1 MSSREVF
8 WIKERSKSMGTLT
21 EGAIILVTLS
31 LLASAG
37 YGIYGPTGS
46 RMIGTYLSVVL
57 LVLVLLILAFKAV
70 SQPLMA
76 MIGARN
82 LIRHRGDSLI
92 AILGFMVGTSII
104 CSSLAI
110 GDTVDSF
117 VVSLIHENYYMV
129 DEVVYFVEPSGNY
142 SVFGGDQAQTVAQ
155 RIWSM
160 EDREDLL
167 DGLSW
172 ELELMVSVVNPDED
186 LFEPLMTVRAFSP
199 GTTAAFGALY
209 SGGRELD
216 PEIGPDEIVI
226 TGSAAEKLDAKAGS
240 TLLVGNG
247 FDTVPLTVSS
257 ILDERGRALIF
268 GGENLYACFD
278 TLWMLFQL
286 PHAASDS
293 EVGPGD
299 WSGGSYNVLYISNSG
314 GTVKGGELCK
324 RVIPRIQGALE
335 GFEHPIGS
343 GRDLGVVQD
352 KGSGV
357 DSAKEGISTFTK
369 LFVTIGAFSIVA
381 GISLIVN
388 IFVMLSEE
396 RREEMGISRAIGT
409 KRSHLRAAYLFE
421 GVLYSVLSSFTG
433 VLVGLAAAYL
443 VLVFLEGLIGSFTG
457 QTMDVLRYFTIRPG
471 TLLISF
477 AAGFSITLGTT
488 WFISNRISRL
498 NIVSAVR
505 GLPPPRVHTAPQL
518 FVQRIKASCDRKGNN
533 GPICAVSSVL
543 GVMVDRLVLWGV
555 IFISAG
561 AGMITW
567 GLAYDSLWQAQVGL
581 SLALVGA
588 GLMISHWLKDRTV
601 FSLVSVIIM
610 LQWLLTPP
618 FFRELGSDLEMFLIS
633 GFVLVTSGVVLAV
646 WNTETLVKAMTGL
659 FRALGASAAP
669 VRMAVSYP
677 LKKRFRTGS
686 TMFMFALII
695 FTVTG
700 TSVVAYLFNLNIED
714 LERSVGGGYEV
725 IGISLRDIPDL
736 KGTVRERWGEGNL
749 TRLDWEGTTSLAIG
763 FIKLN
768 LTSERWSYTER
779 SHLVCAVT
787 PEFRRYNTY
796 GFSDVDWDLLR
807 SRGITGRSDEDVWRA
822 VDQPDLVI
830 VDSTLGENSFG
841 PPGIGLGAGTPITII
856 LQNGTRLVRTIAA
869 ITDQFAIRAVF
880 INETTARSD
889 YNVSMK
895 RLHMLDVARGEDTN
909 AVSDDL
915 RRALKDFGLY
925 TIVIKDVVE
934 EILRFQNG
942 FFNLFN
948 AYLSLGLVIGI
959 VGLGIVTLRA
969 VYERRHEIGMMRAV
983 GFKRRAVMV
992 VFLGEASYVAGTGV
1006 IVGAV
1011 MGCALAYMIW
1021 KDQLQ
1026 ADLPLFGIPWAT
1038 VVMISLGAL
1047 AFSLLSTL
1055 PPSRLASRIAPAEAL
1070 RYE

>member
-1 MSSREVF
+1 
-8 WIKERSKSMGTLT
+8 
-21 EGAIILVTLS
+21 
-31 LLASAG
+31 
-37 YGIYGPTGS
+37 
-46 RMIGTYLSVVL
+46 
-57 LVLVLLILAFKAV
+57 
-70 SQPLMA
+70 MA

-92 AILGFMVGTSII
+92 AVLGFMVGTSII

-117 VVSLIHENYYMV
+117 VVSLIHENYHMV
-129 DEVVYFVEPSGNY
+129 DEVIYSVEPSGNY
-142 SVFGGDQAQTVAQ
+142 SVFSGDQAQEVSQ
-155 RIWSM
+155 RVWSM

-172 ELELMVSVVNPDED
+172 ELELTVSVVNPEED

-199 GTTAAFGALY
+199 GTTSAFGALY
-209 SGGRELD
+209 SGGKEL
-216 PEIGPDEIVI
+216 EAELGPDELVI
-226 TGSAAEKLDAKAGS
+226 TRSAAEKLDVKAGS
-240 TLLVGNG
+240 ELLVGNG
-247 FDTVPLTVSS
+247 FDTIHLTVRS
-257 ILDERGRALIF
+257 ILDDKGRAIIF
-268 GGENLYACFD
+268 GGENLFASFD
-278 TLWMLFQL
+278 ALWMLFQL
-286 PHAASDS
+286 SHTASGS

-299 WSGGSYNVLYISNSG
+299 WRGGSYNILYISNHG
-314 GTVKGGELCK
+314 GPVEGGQLCK
-324 RVIPRIQGALE
+324 KVIPRVQDALK
-335 GFEHPIGS
+335 GYEHPPGS
-343 GRDLGVVQD
+343 GRDLGIIRD

-381 GISLIVN
+381 GISLIIN

-409 KRSHLRAAYLFE
+409 RRSHLRAAYLFE
-421 GVLYSVLSSFTG
+421 GALYSILSSLTG

-443 VLVFLEGLIGSFTG
+443 VLVFVEGLIGSFTG
-457 QTMDVLRYFTIRPG
+457 QTMDVLRYFTVRLG
-471 TLLISF
+471 TLLVSF

-498 NIVSAVR
+498 NIVSSVR
-505 GLPPPRVHTAPQL
+505 GLPPPPVHTAPQL
-518 FVQRIKASCDRKGNN
+518 LVQRLKASCDSKGNS
-533 GPICAVSSVL
+533 GLLCAFSSVL
-543 GVMVDRLVLWGV
+543 GVMVDRLVLWGA
-555 IFISAG
+555 ILITAG
-561 AGMITW
+561 IGMVSW
-567 GLAYDSLWQAQVGL
+567 GLVSDSLWQAQVGL
-581 SLALVGA
+581 SLALVGF
-588 GLMISHWLKDRTV
+588 GLIIRHWLPDRAV
-601 FSLVSVIIM
+601 FSMVSLVIM
-610 LQWLLTPP
+610 FQWALTPP
-618 FFRELGSDLEMFLIS
+618 FFRGLGSDLEMFLIS

-646 WNTETLVKAMTGL
+646 WNTETLVQAVTGL
-659 FRALGASAAP
+659 FRALGMSAAP
-669 VRMAVSYP
+669 VRIAVSYP

-725 IGISLRDIPDL
+725 VGISLRDIPDL
-736 KGTVRERWGEGNL
+736 KGSVRATWGEGNL
-749 TRLDWEGTTSLAIG
+749 TRITWERTTSLAIG

-768 LTSERWSYTER
+768 LTSDRWSYTER

-796 GFSDVDWDLLR
+796 GFNDVDWDLLR
-807 SRGITGRSDEDVWRA
+807 SRGIDGRSDEDVWRA

-830 VDSTLGENSFG
+830 VDSSLGENSFG
-841 PPGIGLGAGTPITII
+841 PPGLGLGAGTQITII

-869 ITDQFAIRAVF
+869 ITDQFAIRAIF
-880 INETTARSD
+880 TNETTARND
-889 YNVSMK
+889 YNVSLK
-895 RLHMLDVARGEDTN
+895 RVHMLDVARGEDAN
-909 AVSDDL
+909 AVSDGL
-915 RRALKDFGLY
+915 RRALKEFGLY

-983 GFKRRAVMV
+983 GFKRRAVMA

-1011 MGCALAYMIW
+1011 MGTALAYMIW

-1038 VVMISLGAL
+1038 VVMISIGAL